1 MLESD
6 RKTCV
11 SAVQRQSMSRE
22 AFLDWESRRD
32 QKFEFDGFQP
42 VAMVYQD
49 VAFPPEAIS
58 REIER

>member
-1 MLESD
+1 
-6 RKTCV
+6 
-11 SAVQRQSMSRE
+11 MSRE
-22 AFLDWESRRD
+22 AFLDRESRRD

-49 VAFPPEAIS
+49 FVLPPEAIS